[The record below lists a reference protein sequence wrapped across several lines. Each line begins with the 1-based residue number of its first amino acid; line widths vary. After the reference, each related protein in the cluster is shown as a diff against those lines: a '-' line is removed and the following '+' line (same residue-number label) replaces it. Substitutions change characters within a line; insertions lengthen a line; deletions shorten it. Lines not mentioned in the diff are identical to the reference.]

1 MFLSRDLIYSSLI
14 EKHKMLACFSG
25 MFCVAIFGLMLK
37 QKFQPFLWLISIV
50 LNFLNSCNLRI
61 HVRKSSSRNAGCKEA
76 ANIFPTLCSHAIINS
91 FTGICSEKK
100 KSQNNCKVYVQVLT
114 SINIIRN
121 HSSHKRSHLEA
132 LYPCFLWKDKEQHT
146 VTLQVWERPVL
157 DIINFCRNKCNW
169 WRIVPMTSP
178 NYLTISNIGACVAK
192 WPDLGFEIWS
202 SRVQVPL

>member
-1 MFLSRDLIYSSLI
+1 MVCSVLPSLAWCWNKNSSHSSGWFPLSWIFWIAVTSGSMSESLHQEMLAAKRLLIYFQLYAVMRSSTLS
-14 EKHKMLACFSG
+14 LAS
-25 MFCVAIFGLMLK
+25 V
-37 QKFQPFLWLISIV
+37 Q
-50 LNFLNSCNLRI
+50 
-61 HVRKSSSRNAGCKEA
+61 
-76 ANIFPTLCSHAIINS
+76 
-91 FTGICSEKK
+91 KK
-100 KSQNNCKVYVQVLT
+100 KNNCKVYVQVLT

-202 SRVQVPL
+202 SRVQVPLWLLAGFVRGSP